1 MLSTCLCTC
10 TCVSM
15 WYSLIEQ
22 TKWMNEWMNES
33 CDVNRG
39 CTWWRHWLGA
49 GECLAGNSWQT
60 TQESAARQCVAMATT
75 ASVLRWQDEAV
86 PSSVRVA
93 CFVTLMSFYAE
104 IADVFARGRHA
115 TASYSRCWS
124 VQFPSKTAT
133 RFTTNVCTG
142 KVVLVERQNKI
153 NRAC

>member
-22 TKWMNEWMNES
+22 TKWMNEWIMWCKQRLYLVTSLTRSRRVFGGKLLTDDTRISSAPVRRYGNNCVSSSLARWSSTVERT
-33 CDVNRG
+33 C
-39 CTWWRHWLGA
+39 
-49 GECLAGNSWQT
+49 CL
-60 TQESAARQCVAMATT
+60 
-75 ASVLRWQDEAV
+75 LRY
-86 PSSVRVA
+86 S
-93 CFVTLMSFYAE
+93 MSFYAE

-115 TASYSRCWS
+115 TASYSHCWS